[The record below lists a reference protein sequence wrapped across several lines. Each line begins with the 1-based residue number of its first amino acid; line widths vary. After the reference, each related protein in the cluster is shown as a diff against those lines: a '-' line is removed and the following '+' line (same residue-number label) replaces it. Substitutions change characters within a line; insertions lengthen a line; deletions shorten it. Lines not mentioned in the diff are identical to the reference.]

1 MGAYQ
6 TVVNA
11 VRSSITPLITSP
23 ATGTFV
29 HGRILDA
36 SFRSIDKKFSLVVL
50 YPFIITP
57 PERIN
62 HHSSDLLMGFFKQ
75 DRADSNEEEREQI
88 INDMDNLS
96 DLFLNNLSLYDKRFE
111 YQGLIK
117 EPQYL
122 QYAGTVS
129 GVALRFKYL
138 TLEPC

>member
-6 TVVNA
+6 TVVTA
-11 VRSSITPLITSP
+11 VRSSILPLLASP
-23 ATGTFV
+23 ATGTFK
-29 HGRILDA
+29 HGRIVDA
-36 SFRSIDKKFSLVVL
+36 SLRSIAETLPLVVL

-62 HHSSDLLMGFFKQ
+62 HHSSDLLMAFLKQ
-75 DRADSNEEEREQI
+75 DTADSKEEDREAI
-88 INDMDNLS
+88 IAEMDNLS

-122 QYAGTVS
+122 MYAGTMS
-129 GVALRFKYL
+129 GVAIRLRYL